1 MRVLGFALVTLV
13 SAGCARGPNVISHD
27 LPLKRV
33 VVYRN
38 GVGYFER
45 AGRIDQE
52 RVGFEMRQRMVGD
65 FLASLAVIERGGS
78 SVRSASFPLEVEDA
92 KSPEP
97 EEPEPTPLTKGE
109 SDSDP
114 EPKKPPQPKKPDPNR
129 MREVVLHLDGK
140 EHDLLIGY
148 LSETPV
154 WRPSYRVV
162 VSSEGKA
169 ALQAWGIVQNLSG
182 EDWNGV
188 SLSLVAGAPL
198 AFQSQ
203 LGTPVIPERPV
214 VTDEGEVMAVIP
226 TGVTSLDKSRE
237 RAGVDRYGPEEG
249 YPASAPAAEAPAD
262 MDEAEELEK
271 SADSARRVAK
281 KDRGAPAA
289 KASMGGVGSGGG
301 GMVAR
306 SAPRKPSPTMA
317 VGLPAAAPAPAPPP
331 PPPSL
336 SAPRRLS
343 DLAAVAL
350 EAGTTRYDIPYPI
363 TVPDQSA
370 TMVMLTSQQVPGEAV
385 LLYSPE
391 SGVVESESHPFRVAR
406 FTNSTPGLLERGP
419 IAVFE
424 QGSFLGQGMLEPLP
438 PRATA
443 TVPFAL
449 ERGVALTR
457 DRRDDEQGARLY
469 RIQSSSLWIERD
481 AVTRTLYRIDNGGDK
496 QMKLLV
502 KHPRVGDSRL
512 FKPPAGTEDN
522 TGTGSA
528 LIPTELRPHSK
539 TELTVDERRASRQET
554 DWLGVLADEAVR
566 GYLADPRANPE
577 FARKLR
583 DVWALRD
590 ELRKAL
596 DEFQKLSNERAELER
611 SNDETRRSLKAI
623 EKNPQ
628 AADLRQK
635 LTKRLAEASTRLD
648 SIGKRTVEVQMG
660 IDERQVRFRDAIQD
674 LRLDAPLPPKD

>member
-1 MRVLGFALVTLV
+1 MRTSGFGLVALLSV
-13 SAGCARGPNVISHD
+13 GCARGPNVVSHD

-45 AGRIDQE
+45 AGRIHDE

-78 SVRSASFPLEVEDA
+78 SVRSASFPLEVEDTS
-92 KSPEP
+92 SPEP
-97 EEPEPTPLTKGE
+97 EEPEPIPYGP
-109 SDSDP
+109 SDGSLRP
-114 EPKKPPQPKKPDPNR
+114 APPKPPEPKKPDPNR

-162 VSSEGKA
+162 VASDGKA

-188 SLSLVAGAPL
+188 TLSLVAGAPL
-198 AFQSQ
+198 AFQST

-214 VTDEGEVMAVIP
+214 VTDQGEVMAVVP

-237 RAGVDRYGPEEG
+237 ASGVDRYGPQEG
-249 YPASAPAAEAPAD
+249 YPAAPEPAEAPMTEAA
-262 MDEAEELEK
+262 MKDEEQ
-271 SADSARRVAK
+271 DSDGAARPDAK
-281 KDRGAPAA
+281 KT
-289 KASMGGVGSGGG
+289 
-301 GMVAR
+301 AR
-306 SAPRKPSPTMA
+306 
-317 VGLPAAAPAPAPPP
+317 AAAPAAGGRMSVSARAQARPMQAPMPTVAPAAPPP
-331 PPPSL
+331 PPPSI
-336 SAPRRLS
+336 SAPRKLS

-363 TVPDQSA
+363 TVPNESA
-370 TMVMLTSQQVPGEAV
+370 TMVLLTSQQVPGEAV
-385 LLYSPE
+385 LLYAPE
-391 SGVVESESHPFRVAR
+391 PGVSESNAHPFRVAR

-424 QGSFLGQGMLEPLP
+424 QGSFLGQGMLDPLP

-457 DRRDDEQGARLY
+457 DQRGDEQGARLF
-469 RIQSSSLWIERD
+469 RIEASRLWIERD
-481 AVTRTLYRIDNGGDK
+481 SVTRTLYRIDNGGDK
-496 QMKLLV
+496 PIKLLI
-502 KHPRVGDSRL
+502 KHPRLGDSRL

-522 TGTGSA
+522 TGSGSA
-528 LIPTELRPHSK
+528 LIPTELRAHSK
-539 TELTVDERRASRQET
+539 TELTVDERRASQQET
-554 DWLGVLADEAVR
+554 DWLGMLADDAVR
-566 GYLADPRANPE
+566 AYLADPRANPE
-577 FARKLR
+577 FSRKLR
-583 DVWALRD
+583 DTWTVRD
-590 ELRKAL
+590 DLRKTL

-611 SNDETRRSLKAI
+611 SSDETRRSLKAI

-648 SIGKRTVEVQMG
+648 TIGKRAIELQMG
-660 IDERQVRFRDAIQD
+660 IDERQVRFRDAIHD
-674 LRLDAPLPPKD
+674 LRLDAPLPAKD